1 MPVEVSLELLVAVR
15 GSRPAWPA
23 EFRQLVE
30 AAEADT
36 DERTVF
42 GALADWC
49 DAQGEAGLARGFR
62 WLMRRPGVKLH
73 VHRTSNWDGV
83 STTFRLLDSAAM
95 PQAVWDAPG
104 LPGGVDDSL
113 AAVVA
118 DLAARLRF
126 LDAVLE

>member
-62 WLMRRPGVKLH
+62 WLMRRPEAKILTC
-73 VHRTSNWDGV
+73 VHRD
-83 STTFRLLDSAAM
+83 FRTQRATYNLAT
-95 PQAVWDAPG
+95 VG
-104 LPGGVDDSL
+104 LPEALRTVAGLSAGVDDSL

-118 DLAARLRF
+118 DLSARLRF